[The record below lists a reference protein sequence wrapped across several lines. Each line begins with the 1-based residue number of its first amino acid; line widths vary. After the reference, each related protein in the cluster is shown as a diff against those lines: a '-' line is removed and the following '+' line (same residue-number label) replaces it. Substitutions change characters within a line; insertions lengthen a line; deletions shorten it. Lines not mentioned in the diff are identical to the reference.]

1 MPGTDHASIATEAK
15 VVAAMREA
23 LAVANAE
30 DIALTEADLSQMVR
44 LIEGLDPAGMPSM
57 AQDRINR
64 RKTEV
69 EEFSGTICCLAARH
83 DIQVPQNEWLYTRI
97 REIEAGW

>member
-1 MPGTDHASIATEAK
+1 
-15 VVAAMREA
+15 
-23 LAVANAE
+23 
-30 DIALTEADLSQMVR
+30 MVR
-44 LIEGLDPAGMPSM
+44 LIEELDPAGMPSM

-69 EEFSGTICCLAARH
+69 EEFSGTICRLAARH

>member
-1 MPGTDHASIATEAK
+1 M
-15 VVAAMREA
+15 
-23 LAVANAE
+23 ANAE
-30 DIALTEADLSQMVR
+30 GIALTEADLSQMVR
-44 LIEGLDPAGMPSM
+44 LIEGLDPTGMPSM

-69 EEFSGTICCLAARH
+69 EEFSGTICRLAARH

-97 REIEAGW
+97 CEIEAGW